1 MSMMRP
7 GFPSAA
13 WLWLPGLGAL
23 LLLSMTSGALSLS
36 TSETWTAITGQG
48 EALHQL
54 VIWQIRLPRSLL
66 ALSIGGLLGVTGAL
80 LQGLFRNPLADPGII
95 GVSAGA
101 ALGAGLA
108 IVLVPSLGIVWLSL
122 GSTALFAFVGGLLTT
137 ALVYRLGRSPWG
149 TSISMLLLAGIAISA
164 LAFAV
169 LGLLN
174 YVADDEQLRNLSL
187 WQMGSLGG
195 ASWPQALLALL
206 TATALAAWGYW
217 HARAFNALLLG
228 EADARH
234 LGIQVERLKRMTVL
248 LCALGVGVAVA
259 CAGMIG
265 FIGLMVPHLVR
276 LCYGPDYRRLLPG
289 SLLAGA
295 ALLLLADWL
304 ARILAAPAE
313 IPVGLITAAL
323 GAPFFLWL
331 LRQQQGRAL

>member
-1 MSMMRP
+1 MY
-7 GFPSAA
+7 
-13 WLWLPGLGAL
+13 WLWLPLLPGLG
-23 LLLSMTSGALSLS
+23 LLSLASGALGLS
-36 TSETWTAITGQG
+36 AADTWAALMGQG
-48 EALHQL
+48 EPLHSTVL
-54 VIWQIRLPRSLL
+54 WQIRLPRSLL
-66 ALSIGGLLGVTGAL
+66 ALAIGGLLALTGAL

-108 IVLVPSLGIVWLSL
+108 IVVLPGVGLAWLAL
-122 GSTALFAFVGGLLTT
+122 GSTALLAFVGGVITT
-137 ALVYRLGRSPWG
+137 ALVYSLARGPFG
-149 TSISMLLLAGIAISA
+149 TSMGLLLLAGVAISA

-195 ASWPQALLALL
+195 ASWPQVLLAGGCLALL
-206 TATALAAWGYW
+206 TGWSLSRAQ
-217 HARAFNALLLG
+217 AFNALLLG

-234 LGIQVERLKRMTVL
+234 LGVAVERLKWQTVL
-248 LCALGVGVAVA
+248 FCALGVGVAVA
-259 CAGMIG
+259 VSGIIG
-265 FIGLMVPHLVR
+265 FIGLMMPHLVR
-276 LCYGPDYRRLLPG
+276 LWVGPDYRRLLPH

-295 ALLLLADWL
+295 ALLLAADWL
-304 ARILAAPAE
+304 ARCLAAPAE

>member
-1 MSMMRP
+1 MMSRR
-7 GFPSAA
+7 SLH
-13 WLWLPGLGAL
+13 WLWLPLLPGLG
-23 LLLSMTSGALSLS
+23 LLSLTSGALGLS
-36 TSETWTAITGQG
+36 AADTWAALTGQG
-48 EALHQL
+48 EPLHST
-54 VIWQIRLPRSLL
+54 VVWQIRLPRSLL
-66 ALSIGGLLGVTGAL
+66 ALAIGGLLALTGAL

-108 IVLVPSLGIVWLSL
+108 IVVLPGVGLAWLAL
-122 GSTALFAFVGGLLTT
+122 GSTALLAFVGGVVTT
-137 ALVYRLGRSPWG
+137 ALVYYLARGPFG
-149 TSISMLLLAGIAISA
+149 TSMGMLLLAGVAISA

-195 ASWPQALLALL
+195 ASWPQVLLTWGCLALLAGWNRYR
-206 TATALAAWGYW
+206 AQ
-217 HARAFNALLLG
+217 AFNALLLG

-234 LGIQVERLKRMTVL
+234 LGVAVERLKWQTVL
-248 LCALGVGVAVA
+248 FCALGVGVAVA
-259 CAGMIG
+259 VSGIIG

-276 LCYGPDYRRLLPG
+276 LWVGPDYRRLLPH

-295 ALLLLADWL
+295 ALLLAADWL
-304 ARILAAPAE
+304 ARRLAAPAE

>member
-1 MSMMRP
+1 MMSRR
-7 GFPSAA
+7 SLH
-13 WLWLPGLGAL
+13 WLWLPLLPGLG
-23 LLLSMTSGALSLS
+23 LLSLTSGALGLS
-36 TSETWTAITGQG
+36 AADTWAALMGQG
-48 EALHQL
+48 DPLHST
-54 VIWQIRLPRSLL
+54 VVWQIRLPRSLL
-66 ALSIGGLLGVTGAL
+66 ALAIGGLLALTGAL

-108 IVLVPSLGIVWLSL
+108 IVVPPGVGLAWLAL
-122 GSTALFAFVGGLLTT
+122 GSTALLAFVGGVVTT
-137 ALVYRLGRSPWG
+137 ALVYYLARGPFG
-149 TSISMLLLAGIAISA
+149 TSMGMLLLAGVAISA

-195 ASWPQALLALL
+195 ASWPQVLLTWGCLALLAGWSRYR
-206 TATALAAWGYW
+206 AQ
-217 HARAFNALLLG
+217 AFNALLLG

-234 LGIQVERLKRMTVL
+234 LGVAVERLKWQTVL
-248 LCALGVGVAVA
+248 FCALGVGVAVA
-259 CAGMIG
+259 VSGIIG

-276 LCYGPDYRRLLPG
+276 LWVGPDYRRLLPH

-295 ALLLLADWL
+295 ALLLAADWL
-304 ARILAAPAE
+304 ARRLAAPAE

>member
-1 MSMMRP
+1 M
-7 GFPSAA
+7 
-13 WLWLPGLGAL
+13 WLRLLTSPAGRWCWLPLLSGL
-23 LLLSMTSGALSLS
+23 LLLSVSSGALSLS
-36 TSETWTAITGQG
+36 AADTWAALTGQG
-48 EALHQL
+48 HSLHEL

-66 ALSIGGLLGVTGAL
+66 ALAIGGLLAVTGAL

-108 IVLVPSLGIVWLSL
+108 IVLVPTLGIAWLAL

-137 ALVYRLGRSPWG
+137 ALVYRLGRSVLG
-149 TSISMLLLAGIAISA
+149 TSVGMLLLAGVAISA

-195 ASWPQALLALL
+195 ASWPQAVLALL
-206 TATALAAWGYW
+206 TASLLAAWGRW

-234 LGIQVERLKRMTVL
+234 LGVNVEQLKRTTVL

-276 LCYGPDYRRLLPG
+276 LVYGPDYRRLLPG

-295 ALLLLADWL
+295 ALLLFADWL
-304 ARILAAPAE
+304 ARMLAAPAE

-331 LRQQQGRAL
+331 LRQQQGRSL